1 LAVGNKLKK
10 NHDKLLQQ
18 LTEKYPVLT
27 VTTANRYIQQLRQ
40 VSTYGSTYP
49 AFLISE
55 PLLFLLLYWYVTRL
69 LSSTVFTI

>member
-1 LAVGNKLKK
+1 MFCLAVGNKLKK

-40 VSTYGSTYP
+40 VSTALPTRH
-49 AFLISE
+49 FL
-55 PLLFLLLYWYVTRL
+55 PLYWHGTYL
-69 LSSTVFTI
+69 

>member
-40 VSTYGSTYP
+40 VSTALSTQHFFFCTGTVLAGDQVP
-49 AFLISE
+49 
-55 PLLFLLLYWYVTRL
+55 
-69 LSSTVFTI
+69 TVFGY